1 MAVRSG
7 LAAGAALGY
16 NPPSVAQ
23 FREARFVT
31 VSEVAQLMRVSKM
44 TVYRLIKQGD
54 LPAFRVGRGY
64 RMREE
69 DVHRY
74 LDARY
79 TEAG

>member
-1 MAVRSG
+1 
-7 LAAGAALGY
+7 
-16 NPPSVAQ
+16 
-23 FREARFVT
+23 
-31 VSEVAQLMRVSKM
+31 MRVSKM

-54 LPAFRVGRGY
+54 LPAVRVGRGY

-74 LDARY
+74 LDERY